1 MVEYTILSN
10 CLHTQFHKRI
20 EHKHACRRSYCR
32 ENFPTIF
39 CAVVS
44 LTLKPY
50 IVDQHPLRS
59 QIESCFQALELI
71 ALRRCCKKTIPGL
84 SFSAI
89 RKTFP
94 TCPEMWIELNVKLFI
109 FKIQA
114 FSFIFFGKDG
124 HCKHILNK
132 NPHNLCHK
140 TPIIS
145 WGTQKEDKNTL
156 ELMRGRYFFDIKV
169 QSGWWRSC
177 CRQNLFLL
185 ISQRKKASI
194 QQDLLILQW

>member
-1 MVEYTILSN
+1 MKNSDPPPPPRHYLPSSCQFLWDGLLWCRLWNIWMEMVEYTILSN

-20 EHKHACRRSYCR
+20 EHKHACYRSYCR

-114 FSFIFFGKDG
+114 FSFIFFGERWALQTYSQQK
-124 HCKHILNK
+124 
-132 NPHNLCHK
+132 P
-140 TPIIS
+140 
-145 WGTQKEDKNTL
+145 TQHTDHFMRNTK
-156 ELMRGRYFFDIKV
+156 G
-169 QSGWWRSC
+169 G
-177 CRQNLFLL
+177 
-185 ISQRKKASI
+185 
-194 QQDLLILQW
+194 